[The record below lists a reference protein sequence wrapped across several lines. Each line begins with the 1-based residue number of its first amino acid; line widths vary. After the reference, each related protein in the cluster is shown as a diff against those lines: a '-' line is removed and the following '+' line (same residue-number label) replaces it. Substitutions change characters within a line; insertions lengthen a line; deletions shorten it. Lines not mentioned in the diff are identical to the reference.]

1 MRVCRSS
8 KTHASHIKK
17 NFGALRAIM
26 TMVPFGRISN
36 WPRVRFARRRI
47 AFRARHRTPRATL
60 VSFAPSNGPSL
71 AMPPSSA
78 TGTAVK
84 LKIVENWQ
92 DAGFT
97 GGPALGDLDDDEM
110 FAAEEVEAAQI
121 MFDAF
126 RAIKGPD
133 GELIDT
139 ARWSASADA
148 QVEVRRRPRSIP
160 TLTPTRIRPAPP
172 FQPRPRPTPTL
183 TPDTPVS
190 PVPVPQDIVA
200 AARREATGV
209 HDDIGRNA
217 LLLHAKRD
225 LYMVAFQGVVDLLK
239 RSEAPDT
246 GAILEAIKDIFK
258 DLCDDWRE
266 LVDQSRRDVAD
277 ADADARETRDRRRR
291 LEREVEEARRDA
303 ADARA
308 ALAVAEDARRR
319 AEDERDRAERGR
331 RTGGNSSPEEDE
343 SSHSDAS
350 RGALSPVAPSTVSP
364 NGRVAGR
371 LGSRP
376 KSVGPGSGPGLGS
389 GPGPNARAHRRGKH
403 SSAVSSAPARDPF
416 AENKPTPRW
425 ALDTP
430 SAAVAAAA
438 ARGVSR
444 GGAHQFGP
452 DKDAASVRGRGGAAA
467 RQKHAAAAVAR
478 RWTAKQLL
486 EVIREIAD
494 AKPACDARQAKHRRR
509 RETMREHLYS
519 HLNRKFGVPAV
530 IDEWATSIV
539 AALNAHADEDCEIA
553 SFRLVLGNLLDE
565 EYRAE
570 QRAISATVE
579 ELVRAN
585 VRSKHPTASEETLRA
600 KTNAKLR
607 GDLLERE
614 WIDMVRFMYGRS
626 DGAPLVARLR
636 EAQRRHLDANLAREL
651 ERVTLE
657 HAVPGTRRVTKAE
670 LEATARRR
678 ATPRVPTREF
688 TQACLF
694 HCLRAREAAIAP
706 FAEAVADMGA
716 LGEGVLDEAQ
726 FGELCRRCRP
736 DMREA
741 DVEAAL
747 LRLDP
752 WNSGGVTASSAYA
765 ALTPGLEAE
774 EKGEAARGLPAG
786 EASRASLWGVGRG
799 ELTWGK

>member
-1 MRVCRSS
+1 MRR
-8 KTHASHIKK
+8 
-17 NFGALRAIM
+17 
-26 TMVPFGRISN
+26 
-36 WPRVRFARRRI
+36 
-47 AFRARHRTPRATL
+47 
-60 VSFAPSNGPSL
+60 
-71 AMPPSSA
+71 
-78 TGTAVK
+78 AVK
-84 LKIVENWQ
+84 
-92 DAGFT
+92 
-97 GGPALGDLDDDEM
+97 
-110 FAAEEVEAAQI
+110 
-121 MFDAF
+121 
-126 RAIKGPD
+126 
-133 GELIDT
+133 
-139 ARWSASADA
+139 
-148 QVEVRRRPRSIP
+148 
-160 TLTPTRIRPAPP
+160 
-172 FQPRPRPTPTL
+172 
-183 TPDTPVS
+183 
-190 PVPVPQDIVA
+190 
-200 AARREATGV
+200 GV

-277 ADADARETRDRRRR
+277 VDAEARETRDRLRR
-291 LEREVEEARRDA
+291 LEREAENARRDA

-319 AEDERDRAERGR
+319 ADEARERER
-331 RTGGNSSPEEDE
+331 IARTRQTVGDEPSEEDE

-350 RGALSPVAPSTVSP
+350 RPALSPVAPSTISP
-364 NGRVAGR
+364 KGRGAEKLR
-371 LGSRP
+371 SRP
-376 KSVGPGSGPGLGS
+376 GVTRSNAKSNAKS
-389 GPGPNARAHRRGKH
+389 NARGGGPRA
-403 SSAVSSAPARDPF
+403 SATSSAPARDPF
-416 AENKPTPRW
+416 AENAPTPRW

-430 SAAVAAAA
+430 AAAAAAAA

-452 DKDAASVRGRGGAAA
+452 ERDAARVYARGRGVATA
-467 RQKHAAAAVAR
+467 RQKHAAVVAR
-478 RWTAKQLL
+478 RWTAKQLR

-494 AKPACDARQAKHRRR
+494 AKPASDARQAKHRRR

-530 IDEWATSIV
+530 IEEWATSIV
-539 AALNAHADEDCEIA
+539 AALDAHAEEDCEIA
-553 SFRLVLGNLLDE
+553 SFRLVLGNALDE

-600 KTNAKLR
+600 KTEAKLR

-614 WIDMVRFMYGRS
+614 WLDMVRFMYGRS
-626 DGAPLVARLR
+626 DGAPLKARLR
-636 EAQRRHLDANLAREL
+636 DAQRRLVDADLAREL
-651 ERVTLE
+651 ERVTIE
-657 HAVPGTRRVTKAE
+657 HALPGTRRVTKAE
-670 LEATARRR
+670 LEAMARRR

-688 TQACLF
+688 AQACLF
-694 HCLRAREAAIAP
+694 HGLRAREAAIAP

-716 LGEGVLDEAQ
+716 MGEGVLDEAR

-752 WNSGGVTASSAYA
+752 WNSGEITAAAAYA

-786 EASRASLWGVGRG
+786 EASRASLWGGGRG
-799 ELTWGK
+799 ELTWGR